1 MTAAPKQA
9 MTEEAMFE
17 YHLYT
22 LERPTTILENQKKQ
36 VALLQADEVK
46 SKKEFILR
54 GSDYYY
60 RGQAD
65 NLGERLDVGVELE
78 VKNEKEHG
86 LGMPIPA
93 GVVRVYKKDSKG
105 FLQFVGEDRIEHT
118 PDKEIMRL
126 RLGTAFDVTAEK
138 KQTNFRKISGMG
150 PYNYNYESSYQVTIK
165 NAKDEAV
172 QVKVLEP
179 IPGDWKIVS
188 ESAAHTKESAHSASW
203 LIDVPAK
210 GSNTLTYT
218 AEVRF

>member
-1 MTAAPKQA
+1 
-9 MTEEAMFE
+9 
-17 YHLYT
+17 
-22 LERPTTILENQKKQ
+22 
-36 VALLQADEVK
+36 
-46 SKKEFILR
+46 
-54 GSDYYY
+54 
-60 RGQAD
+60 
-65 NLGERLDVGVELE
+65 
-78 VKNEKEHG
+78 
-86 LGMPIPA
+86 
-93 GVVRVYKKDSKG
+93 
-105 FLQFVGEDRIEHT
+105 
-118 PDKEIMRL
+118 
-126 RLGTAFDVTAEK
+126 
-138 KQTNFRKISGMG
+138 MG